1 MAPGAAA
8 RPMQTGNPSEGS
20 FGGDGLSQ
28 WACSLKYTRSTKALS
43 RAYNCEGPEGQMR
56 PQFNASD
63 LLKTELGQVERHG
76 AAIA

>member
-1 MAPGAAA
+1 MKD
-8 RPMQTGNPSEGS
+8 Q
-20 FGGDGLSQ
+20 
-28 WACSLKYTRSTKALS
+28 RS
-43 RAYNCEGPEGQMR
+43 MR